1 MRYETKNLNI
11 LRIIS
16 ISLPFPLL
24 AQTISGGHTHSCLV
38 VNYWCEVMGWQT
50 VCSILGAPLG
60 FACFLYFV
68 WTQKSRKK
76 IAGKTVLITGA
87 SSGLGEACAKEFHK
101 AGCRVV
107 LVGRNK
113 SELDRVKGELLQ
125 LKKPTDDVKPAI
137 FLMDLSDLS
146 SLAGQVDEMVRQVG
160 PIHILINNAGV
171 SSRGQVEDTICVD
184 AFIKVMTINLFGQVA
199 LTKAILPHMISAGE
213 GSIVG
218 ISSIQGKIAIPYR
231 ASYAASKHAFHAF
244 HDSLKAEVAY
254 RNIDVCVVCPSYIKT
269 NISKNAVTGDG
280 SPYGVEEKEIANG
293 MKPEYVARQILWSV
307 IERRD
312 EVVLGPLHHRLAIV
326 LRTLSPYIYFL
337 IMKHRANS
345 SRKQYVKKT

>member
-1 MRYETKNLNI
+1 
-11 LRIIS
+11 
-16 ISLPFPLL
+16 
-24 AQTISGGHTHSCLV
+24 
-38 VNYWCEVMGWQT
+38 MGWET
-50 VCSILGAPLG
+50 VSTILGAPLG

-68 WTQKSRKK
+68 WTQRSRKN
-76 IAGKTVLITGA
+76 IVGKTVLITGA

-107 LVGRNK
+107 LVGRNQTQ
-113 SELDRVKGELLQ
+113 LDRVKGELLQ
-125 LKKPTDDVKPAI
+125 LKKPTDDLEPEI
-137 FLMDLSDLS
+137 FLMDLGNLS
-146 SLAGQVDEMVRQVG
+146 SLPDLVDNLVRQVG
-160 PIHILINNAGV
+160 PIHILVNNAGV
-171 SSRGQVEDTICVD
+171 SSRGQVEDTTVD

-199 LTKAILPHMISAGE
+199 LTKALLPYMISEGE

-244 HDSLKAEVAY
+244 HDSLKAEVAH
-254 RNIDVCVVCPSYIKT
+254 RNIDVCVVCPSYIQT
-269 NISKNAVTGDG
+269 NLSKNAVTGDG
-280 SPYGVEEKEIANG
+280 SAYGVEEKEIATG
-293 MKPEYVARQILWSV
+293 MKPEYVARQILFSV

-345 SRKQYVKKT
+345 SRKQYVKIN